1 MTETISKYEVS
12 TEVSNGI
19 IIEELKKT
27 ISILPVPEREE
38 IEHQIKNE
46 LGIGEQENM
55 LRTLLRVF
63 NDEVLFLIELEKR
76 RSNMRKAR
84 TNSEPSKEIVYD
96 VPGEEI
102 IDS

>member
-1 MTETISKYEVS
+1 MTEAISKYEVS
-12 TEVSNGI
+12 TEASNGI

-27 ISILPVPEREE
+27 ISILPVPKREE
-38 IEHQIKNE
+38 VEHQIKNE
-46 LGIGEQENM
+46 LGIREQENM

-63 NDEVLFLIELEKR
+63 SDEVLFLIELEKR
-76 RSNMRKAR
+76 RSNIRKVR
-84 TNSEPSKEIVYD
+84 TNSEPSKEVVYD

>member
-1 MTETISKYEVS
+1 MTEIKSEYKVGE
-12 TEVSNGI
+12 EASNEI

-38 IEHQIKNE
+38 VEHQIKNE
-46 LGIGEQENM
+46 LGIKEQENM

-76 RSNMRKAR
+76 RSNMRKVR

-102 IDS
+102 VDS